1 MSHGMSAHVD
11 KATFLEEDQFFSR
24 ESIMRPPACSLC
36 PGPYQQLVH
45 YCLSVAS
52 HQSAKLGIQPTEK
65 TMAWARI
72 ILPLNM
78 PVSIAPAVFFG
89 VTASKY
95 GSLGSSV
102 TRWYI
107 KIRACE
113 ANRYLRRRAA
123 CRSLCIPLFLIPC
136 IRGTIRYLY
145 CPPAI
150 KLAVPPPKIA
160 PLL

>member
-89 VTASKY
+89 V
-95 GSLGSSV
+95 
-102 TRWYI
+102 
-107 KIRACE
+107 RACL
-113 ANRYLRRRAA
+113 AQL
-123 CRSLCIPLFLIPC
+123 PLVRVSVQVQLKPSWQC
-136 IRGTIRYLY
+136 SRLQQ
-145 CPPAI
+145 
-150 KLAVPPPKIA
+150 
-160 PLL
+160 